1 MKRASITAFLLA
13 TLALAQAPV
22 ATMKQLMVDMIHPAS
37 NDILLAIYRGGPV
50 DDKEWSVLRR
60 NALTLAESGSLLA
73 LRNDQSDWK
82 QDAKLLADAGA
93 AVYKAAQ
100 AKDAKA
106 LVSLTGSIDT
116 ACTTCH
122 RHYRP
127 DVFPRD
133 RGSK

>member
-1 MKRASITAFLLA
+1 MKRATITAFLI
-13 TLALAQAPV
+13 V

-50 DDKEWSVLRR
+50 DDKEWSTLRR
-60 NALTLAESGSLLA
+60 NALTLAESGGLLA
-73 LRNDQSDWK
+73 GRNDQSEWK
-82 QDAKLLADAGA
+82 QDAKLLADAGS
-93 AVYKAAQ
+93 AVYQAAQ